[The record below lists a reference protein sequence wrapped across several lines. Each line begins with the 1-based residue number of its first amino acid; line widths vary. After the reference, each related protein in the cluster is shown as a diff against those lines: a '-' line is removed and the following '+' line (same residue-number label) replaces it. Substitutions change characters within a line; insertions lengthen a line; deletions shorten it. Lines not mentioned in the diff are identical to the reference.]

1 MKSIACTYIYTDLY
15 NFVLF
20 NKREL
25 YNSMCY
31 VENFVDHMLITL
43 SNVMLFQSLFET
55 IKLYNA
61 ILIFFLYILLQVLNT
76 KKYHIVLVCGLVVKT
91 TGYSDE
97 GPGF

>member
-43 SNVMLFQSLFET
+43 SNVMLFKSLFET

-61 ILIFFLYILLQVLNT
+61 ILIFYTTET
-76 KKYHIVLVCGLVVKT
+76 KKYHIVLVCSLVVKT

>member
-25 YNSMCY
+25 YDSMCY

-43 SNVMLFQSLFET
+43 SNVMLFQKF
-55 IKLYNA
+55 
-61 ILIFFLYILLQVLNT
+61 V
-76 KKYHIVLVCGLVVKT
+76 
-91 TGYSDE
+91 
-97 GPGF
+97 